1 MAERAGAAHAVSSG
15 SMCVH
20 MAHIMAMVLISCVS
34 AWNVQSLPALRRCP
48 VHADNLAS
56 PRQTSMALRLRG
68 GSYEDDLRLSWNLLQ
83 AAVLGSLIGVERM
96 LAGRPAGMRTMSLVA
111 MGAALFTGVGK
122 LSWADGGARAAAQ
135 IASGVGFLGAGV
147 IRARDVAEY
156 RTLGKGEPR
165 DYIKGLTTASAIWL
179 SAGVGVACGSG
190 HSFVGAAATFLT
202 ILIMAS
208 HRFWYTRGGKSIDLE
223 VYCRG

>member
-1 MAERAGAAHAVSSG
+1 MAW
-15 SMCVH
+15 
-20 MAHIMAMVLISCVS
+20 MALVLISVS
-34 AWNVQSLPALRRCP
+34 TLDMLPAFRRCQG
-48 VHADNLAS
+48 HAEHLLS
-56 PRQTSMALRLRG
+56 PRHAEHLLSPRHAEHLLSPRHAEHLLVLRG
-68 GSYEDDLRLSWNLLQ
+68 GSFEDELRLSWNLLQ
-83 AAVLGSLIGVERM
+83 AAVLGSLIGIERI

-111 MGAALFTGVGK
+111 MGAALFTGVGR
-122 LSWADGGARAAAQ
+122 LSWPDGGARAAAQ

-156 RTLGKGEPR
+156 RTLGKGDHR

-190 HSFVGAAATFLT
+190 HGLVGAAATFLT

-208 HRFWYTRGGKSIDLE
+208 HRCWYTRGGKPIDLE

>member
-1 MAERAGAAHAVSSG
+1 MLFHLGDRVSHQTDLRRRMSLLLHAL
-15 SMCVH
+15 
-20 MAHIMAMVLISCVS
+20 VLVPTLD
-34 AWNVQSLPALRRCP
+34 ARQSPALRGTAP
-48 VHADNLAS
+48 AVVMLDS
-56 PRQTSMALRLRG
+56 TSGIALLRLRG
-68 GSYEDDLRLSWNLLQ
+68 GSLEDDARLSWNLLQ
-83 AAVLGSLIGVERM
+83 AAVLGSLIGVERI

-122 LSWADGGARAAAQ
+122 STWADGGARAAAQ

-147 IRARDVAEY
+147 IRARDAAEDAPRDYY
-156 RTLGKGEPR
+156 RALGKGAPR

-190 HSFVGAAATFLT
+190 HALAAASATFLT

-208 HRFWYTRGGKSIDLE
+208 HRVFMPLE
-223 VYCRG
+223 QYCLG

>member
-1 MAERAGAAHAVSSG
+1 
-15 SMCVH
+15 
-20 MAHIMAMVLISCVS
+20 MAMVLISCVS
-34 AWNVQSLPALRRCP
+34 AWNVQNLPALRRCP

-156 RTLGKGEPR
+156 RTLGKGEAATR
-165 DYIKGLTTASAIWL
+165 LHQGTHHSKCNLA
-179 SAGVGVACGSG
+179 VGRGGSG
-190 HSFVGAAATFLT
+190 MWQWAQL
-202 ILIMAS
+202 
-208 HRFWYTRGGKSIDLE
+208 RGSGSNVPDDLDHGLAPLL
-223 VYCRG
+223 VYPRRQVH

>member
-1 MAERAGAAHAVSSG
+1 MTLVLHTL
-15 SMCVH
+15 
-20 MAHIMAMVLISCVS
+20 VLISV
-34 AWNVQSLPALRRCP
+34 PALETHQRLPDLRAKAP
-48 VHADNLAS
+48 AAVMGS
-56 PRQTSMALRLRG
+56 ESRSALRLRG
-68 GSYEDDLRLSWNLLQ
+68 GSLDSDIRLSWNMLQ
-83 AAVLGSLIGVERM
+83 AAVLGSLIGVERI

-122 LSWADGGARAAAQ
+122 STWADGGARAAAQ

-147 IRARDVAEY
+147 IRARDMAEY
-156 RTLGKGEPR
+156 RSLGKGAPR

-190 HSFVGAAATFLT
+190 HGLAAATATFLT

-208 HRFWYTRGGKSIDLE
+208 HRSIMGLDE
-223 VYCRG
+223 YCRG

>member
-1 MAERAGAAHAVSSG
+1 MSLLLHAL
-15 SMCVH
+15 
-20 MAHIMAMVLISCVS
+20 VLIP
-34 AWNVQSLPALRRCP
+34 ALDARQGLPALRGTKAP
-48 VHADNLAS
+48 AVVMLGSAS
-56 PRQTSMALRLRG
+56 GSALRLRG
-68 GSYEDDLRLSWNLLQ
+68 GSLEDDARLSWNLLQ
-83 AAVLGSLIGVERM
+83 AAVLGSLIGVERI

-122 LSWADGGARAAAQ
+122 STWADGGARAAAQ

-156 RTLGKGEPR
+156 RALGKGAPR

-190 HSFVGAAATFLT
+190 HALAAASATCLT

-208 HRFWYTRGGKSIDLE
+208 HRFFMDLDQ
-223 VYCRG
+223 YCRG